1 MQCLKCG
8 SEFDP
13 ARYECPVCA
22 SEYQGGR
29 LARYIK
35 RAEGIILEVMLF
47 LMVFMVL
54 AQILLRNLF
63 QTGIPG
69 ADDLIRH
76 LVLWIGLLGAAI
88 ATRSGA
94 HVKIDVTARLLP
106 DFWRRVSCAVTCLFS
121 AVVCCILT
129 WASVNFVYIEYQVH
143 DHTPFLNLPL
153 WIMQVILP
161 VGYLIIAI
169 RFARNGMNFIL
180 QLLRGG

>member
-8 SEFDP
+8 TEFDP
-13 ARYECPVCA
+13 ARYECPVCG
-22 SEYQGGR
+22 SEYQGSR
-29 LARYIK
+29 LTRYTK
-35 RAEGIILEVMLF
+35 RGEGIILEAMLF

-63 QTGIPG
+63 HTGIPG

-76 LVLWIGLLGAAI
+76 LVLWIGLLGAAV

-94 HVKIDVTARLLP
+94 HVKIDVAARLLP
-106 DFWRRVSCAVTCLFS
+106 DFWRRVSCVVTCLFS
-121 AVVCCILT
+121 SVVCFILT
-129 WASVNFVYIEYQVH
+129 WASANFVYIEYQVH

-161 VGYLIIAI
+161 VGYLIIAV
-169 RFARNGMNFIL
+169 RFTRNGINFIL
-180 QLLRGG
+180 QLLRSG